1 METRDKT
8 VYVVTIAIQM
18 HGTLINYDLG
28 PSEATAFENVRLL
41 CKAGGFKPYYQYS
54 IFVVSDL
61 QKIFAEDMKDRST
74 YDIIKQANS
83 GLTLDTITFDKTLSK
98 YSNTRNL
105 FDNWNGVY
113 LLSIHRDRELIYP
126 RSSEEKVI
134 NFLNVEDLHRLASM
148 FDNADLDLDLNLEK
162 VAMPFPNQSI
172 FIEEEKE
179 INLDTSL
186 SEEVKKRRIKELRGQ
201 FMRLLDDWKL
211 TLERNGNIDII
222 KLSYLVKMIKDIIK
236 IDKKDTLIINLLDY
250 SCNVPT
256 QYIPE
261 ETRHL
266 SKYVFQ
272 DVGNDYDAME
282 RGLIGHRSYG
292 GAKRRKKKTA
302 RKNNK
307 YKRKRRS
314 LRL

>member
-1 METRDKT
+1 METRDKA
-8 VYVVTIAIQM
+8 VYIVTIAIQM

-41 CKAGGFKPYYQYS
+41 CKAGGFNPYYQYS
-54 IFVVSDL
+54 IYVVNDL
-61 QKIFAEDMKDRST
+61 QKIFAKDMIDRST
-74 YDIIKQANS
+74 YDIIKKANS
-83 GLTLDTITFDKTLSK
+83 GLTLDNITFDKTLSK
-98 YSNTRNL
+98 YRDTRNP
-105 FDNWNGVY
+105 FDNWNGIY

-126 RSSEEKVI
+126 MSRKEKVI

-148 FDNADLDLDLNLEK
+148 FDNADLDLDLEK
-162 VAMPFPNQSI
+162 VAMPFPDQSI
-172 FIEEEKE
+172 FIEEEGE
-179 INLDTSL
+179 INLDTGL

-201 FMRLLDDWKL
+201 FMRLLGDWKL
-211 TLERNGNIDII
+211 TLERNGNIDMI
-222 KLSYLVKMIKDIIK
+222 KLSYLVEMIKDIIK

-292 GAKRRKKKTA
+292 GKKKKKMT

-307 YKRKRRS
+307 YKKKRRS
-314 LRL
+314 QRL